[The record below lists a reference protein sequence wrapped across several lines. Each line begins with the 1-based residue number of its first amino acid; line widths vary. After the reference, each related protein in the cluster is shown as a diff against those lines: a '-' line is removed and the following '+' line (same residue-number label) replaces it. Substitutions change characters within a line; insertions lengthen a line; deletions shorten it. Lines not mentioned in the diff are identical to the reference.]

1 MSETAAETKTT
12 ITKDKIEKEILLR
25 ASRARVWR
33 ALTDAAEFGAWFGMK
48 LGGPFVVGERV
59 NGKVTIPGFTHL
71 TLDLAVERM
80 EAERLFSYRWHP
92 YAHDPE
98 VDYSDE
104 PRTLVEFHLADA
116 PGGTRLQVIESGFA
130 RLPAHRRDIAF
141 RMNEGGWKAQL
152 ENVRKHVEG

>member
-92 YAHDPE
+92 YATIRR
-98 VDYSDE
+98 STT
-104 PRTLVEFHLADA
+104 RTSPARWSSSIS
-116 PGGTRLQVIESGFA
+116 PTR
-130 RLPAHRRDIAF
+130 PAVPDCR
-141 RMNEGGWKAQL
+141 
-152 ENVRKHVEG
+152 